1 MLEDGLG
8 YPVRGDWVG
17 RIIIGGA
24 LTILSVL
31 FFPIFLV
38 NGYLVDVLAATI
50 DGEDEPPAF
59 TDWGSMFAKGV
70 GAVVIAVAYAIVPLV
85 LYFFVIT
92 ALFGAGAAIG
102 GDAGGAL
109 AGAGVLTL
117 LLFLPVLIFVYYL
130 IPAALAN
137 YAAGDSLGAGFEFD
151 AIRQVVFSVDYLA
164 AVLLPIVVAILLW
177 VASFLLAATVVG
189 LVLLPFLQFYGQVA
203 IFRMFG
209 TAYVSV
215 TGGDA

>member
-1 MLEDGLG
+1 M
-8 YPVRGDWVG
+8 
-17 RIIIGGA
+17 
-24 LTILSVL
+24 
-31 FFPIFLV
+31 
-38 NGYLVDVLAATI
+38 NGYLVNVLEATI
-50 DGEDEPPAF
+50 EGEDEPPAF

-70 GAVVIAVAYAIVPLV
+70 GAVVIAVAYAIVSVV
-85 LYFFVIT
+85 LYVFVIT
-92 ALFGAGAAIG
+92 ALFGAGAAVG

-109 AGAGVLTL
+109 AGAGVLTM

-151 AIRQVVFSVDYLA
+151 ALRQVVFSVDYLV
-164 AVLLPIVVAILLW
+164 AVLLPIVVAIILGM
-177 VASFLLAATVVG
+177 ASFLLARTFVG

-209 TAYVSV
+209 TAYLSV
-215 TGGDA
+215 TAES